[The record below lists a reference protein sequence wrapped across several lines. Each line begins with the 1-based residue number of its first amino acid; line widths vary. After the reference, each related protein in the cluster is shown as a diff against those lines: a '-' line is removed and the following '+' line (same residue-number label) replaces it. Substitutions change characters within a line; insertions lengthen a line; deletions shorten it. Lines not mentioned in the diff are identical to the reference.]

1 MRREKY
7 LLEFNTINVA
17 INYSYIAGCYKY
29 LDFFFLIYKVGPG
42 WLVWLSGL
50 STSLRPKGSQV

>member
-29 LDFFFLIYKVGPG
+29 LDFFF
-42 WLVWLSGL
+42 
-50 STSLRPKGSQV
+50 